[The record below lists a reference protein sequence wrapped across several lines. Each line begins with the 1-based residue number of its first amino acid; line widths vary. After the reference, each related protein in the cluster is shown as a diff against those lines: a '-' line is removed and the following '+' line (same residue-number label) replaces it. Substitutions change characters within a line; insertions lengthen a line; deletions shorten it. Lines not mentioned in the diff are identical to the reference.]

1 MAMKKKRIR
10 LLCLVLLL
18 CLLCGCGAK
27 EQPAA
32 MNKTCAE
39 LANMAAA
46 SAAFQELADTNTKYL
61 AKHLMVDADTLED
74 WCLRMDNTRA
84 TSEMICI
91 LKVKPET
98 DQKAVK
104 ESLEDFRSEQAAIY
118 RDYAPADAVKLE
130 KARVLENGAYL
141 ALIVSPDADK
151 TAAALG
157 AGWK

>member
-1 MAMKKKRIR
+1 MKKKMIR
-10 LLCLVLLL
+10 LLCPALLL

-39 LANMAAA
+39 LADMAAV
-46 SAAFQELADTNTKYL
+46 SVAFQEMADANAKYL

>member
-1 MAMKKKRIR
+1 MKKKMII
-10 LLCLVLLL
+10 LLCLALFL

-39 LANMAAA
+39 LADLAAA
-46 SAAFQELADTNTKYL
+46 STAFQELADANAKYL
-61 AKHLMVDADTLED
+61 AKHLMVDAEMLED

-91 LKVKPET
+91 LKVKHET
-98 DQKAVK
+98 DQKTVK
-104 ESLEDFRSEQAAIY
+104 ESLEDYRTEQAAIY
-118 RDYAPADAVKLE
+118 RDYAPAEAVKLE

-151 TAAALG
+151 TASALG
-157 AGWK
+157 GGWR

>member
-1 MAMKKKRIR
+1 MTVKKKMIR
-10 LLCLVLLL
+10 LLCLALLS

-39 LANMAAA
+39 LADLAAA
-46 SAAFQELADTNTKYL
+46 SAAFQELADANAKYL
-61 AKHLMVDADTLED
+61 AKHLMVDADTLDD

-91 LKVKPET
+91 LKVKPEA
-98 DQKAVK
+98 DQKKVREA
-104 ESLEDFRSEQAAIY
+104 LEDYRAEQAAIY
-118 RDYAPADAVKLE
+118 RDYAPAEAAKLE